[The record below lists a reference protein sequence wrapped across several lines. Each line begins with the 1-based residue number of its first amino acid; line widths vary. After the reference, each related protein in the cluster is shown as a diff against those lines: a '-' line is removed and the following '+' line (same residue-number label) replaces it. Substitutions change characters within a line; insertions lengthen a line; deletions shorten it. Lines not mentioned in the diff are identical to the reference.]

1 MFSIFDGRKSFYQ
14 WDSDRKVIVNDDSIK
29 QVHFCNRTDDCS
41 LVVDTYK
48 DGNLTVANVPN
59 ILLQSDLRIIVYAF
73 DSQYT
78 KFSDCF
84 NVIKRTK
91 PADYVY
97 TETEVKTYTLLEE
110 RMKELEAAVS
120 VDSIAQ
126 AVEDYLKENPVEA
139 GATAAEAAQIAKNT
153 EDIGTLKA
161 EGANYATKEYVDNS
175 VSNVDIPEV
184 PSNISAFTNDAGYQT
199 AAEVESIVD
208 EAIKDIEIPGGGG
221 SGGESEWRLIRTVKI
236 PAEEPVAGGVTITT
250 DENGNPFEL
259 LEVAIRVKERARV
272 GGYAYGA
279 IRANDKYVGEER
291 RDTPMLILIR
301 DIGGLWTAG
310 TMGMGYQD
318 NGALG
323 NWGYNRDAYNVC
335 LVNDNPTINK
345 IRLDFCS
352 CDMEIYGKVRK

>member
-184 PSNISAFTNDAGYQT
+184 PSNISAFNNDSGYQT
-199 AAEVESIVD
+199 AAQVESIVD
-208 EAIKDIEIPGGGG
+208 EAIKEIELPTGGGEEWELVADITTTEDVATILVTDEKLKDYKKLYIEAKGYITSAAQNMLNVNGMDSSVYSLGRIGFTSNLYRAMKGYLFKALDG
-221 SGGESEWRLIRTVKI
+221 SVAFLGGYLSAGNSDGAWEGQYKAEDYVKFPVTRI
-236 PAEEPVAGGVTITT
+236 KYNANVGALVAGYTFKV
-250 DENGNPFEL
+250 
-259 LEVAIRVKERARV
+259 
-272 GGYAYGA
+272 
-279 IRANDKYVGEER
+279 
-291 RDTPMLILIR
+291 
-301 DIGGLWTAG
+301 
-310 TMGMGYQD
+310 
-318 NGALG
+318 
-323 NWGYNRDAYNVC
+323 WGC
-335 LVNDNPTINK
+335 K
-345 IRLDFCS
+345 
-352 CDMEIYGKVRK
+352 